1 MDSPVIVDATVADLN
16 VSCSDGCDTRIV
28 SQRGPEFP
36 IAAHGHDNTR
46 AMWVW
51 KVFLERERKKTN
63 K

>member
-1 MDSPVIVDATVADLN
+1 MDRPVIIDATVADLN

-36 IAAHGHDNTR
+36 ISAHGHDNTR

-51 KVFLERERKKTN
+51 KVF
-63 K
+63 